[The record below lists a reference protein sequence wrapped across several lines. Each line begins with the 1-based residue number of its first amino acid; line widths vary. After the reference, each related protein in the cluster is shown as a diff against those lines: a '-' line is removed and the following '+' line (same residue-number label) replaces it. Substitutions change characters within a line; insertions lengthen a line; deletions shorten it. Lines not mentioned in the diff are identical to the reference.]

1 MEGFPILSVI
11 MLSPLAA
18 VILLLFIGEAKVA
31 LVRGIAI
38 ASTALSLALSIY
50 LLFIFDKAR
59 GGFQFIEKYE
69 WVKSLGISY
78 HLGVDGI
85 SVAMVLL
92 TSIVIFTGVFVSWV
106 GIKQRIKEHYIF
118 LLLLVSGVYGVF
130 MSLDLVFFFLFYE
143 LAVIPMYPLI
153 GIWGSANREYATM
166 NLTLYLS
173 LGAMIALLG
182 LLSLYFTAGAKT
194 GVYTFDMVQIASL
207 SYETGYQIKVFLP
220 LLFGFGVLVPLAPFH
235 SWSPTGHA
243 AAPSAVSMLH
253 AGVLMK
259 LGAYGILRAMW
270 ILPEGAQFWMPWV
283 AGLSLIN
290 IFYGGMVAMSRRDM
304 KFMIGYSSSS
314 HMGYVLLGIATVNY
328 IGVNGAVL
336 LMFAHGVMTALAF
349 SLIGFVYDQAHTR
362 MIYDFS
368 GLAKKVP
375 FVAVSFAIMGFASS
389 GLPGLANFVAE
400 LMVFVGAFKD
410 YPVHAIIAVFGIIVT
425 ATYMLRCLRDVF
437 FREPMEK
444 WDELRDASTFVER
457 LPFVILI
464 AVLLIVG
471 FYPSVVVD
479 VINSGVVPL
488 VNKLNAAQVG

>member
-18 VILLLFIGEAKVA
+18 VILLLFVDDARVA

-38 ASTALSLALSIY
+38 ASTSISLALSLY
-50 LLFIFDKAR
+50 LLFIYDKVK
-59 GGFQFIEKYE
+59 GGFQFIEKIE
-69 WVKSLGISY
+69 WVQSLGISY

-106 GIKQRIKEHYIF
+106 GIKHRIREHYMF
-118 LLLLVSGVYGVF
+118 LLLLVAGVYGVF
-130 MSLDLVFFFLFYE
+130 MSLDLLFFFLFYE

-166 NLTLYLS
+166 KLTLYLS

-194 GVYTFDMVQIASL
+194 GVYTFDMLQIASL

-220 LLFGFGVLVPLAPFH
+220 LLFGFGILVPIAPFH

-259 LGAYGILRAMW
+259 LGAYGILRTMW
-270 ILPEGAQFWMPWV
+270 MLPDGAQYWMPWV

-336 LMFAHGVMTALAF
+336 LMFAHGVITALAF

-375 FVAVSFAIMGFASS
+375 FVAVAFAIMGFASS

-400 LMVFVGAFKD
+400 LMVFIGAFKE
-410 YPVHAIIAVFGIIVT
+410 YPVHAIIAVFGIIIT
-425 ATYMLRCLRDVF
+425 ATYMLRCMRDVF

-444 WDELRDASTFVER
+444 WDDLRDASTFVER
-457 LPFVILI
+457 LPFVLLI

-471 FYPSVVVD
+471 FYPAVLVD